1 MWALYLTKSGLVL
14 RVRFREHPHLPSH
27 SKEKEEEET
36 QREEKGLER
45 QVGQRGRHSVET
57 LHEGDAESLGMR
69 TVLHGTVAETWYS
82 HRPLCA

>member
-36 QREEKGLER
+36 NGRRRDWRGKWGREGVTQWR
-45 QVGQRGRHSVET
+45 PYTRGT
-57 LHEGDAESLGMR
+57 LRALG
-69 TVLHGTVAETWYS
+69 
-82 HRPLCA
+82 